1 MLSVP
6 STALT
11 AHLSPVRAGT
21 GMGMLQATSASA
33 GVMGAMVGGWLV
45 VHWGYQ
51 AILGLAVVGLALGL
65 AFTRSI
71 RSG

>member
-21 GMGMLQATSASA
+21 GMGMLQATSAVA
-33 GVMGAMVGGWLV
+33 GVRGAIVGGWLV

-51 AILGLAVVGLALGL
+51 AILALAVAGLVLGL
-65 AFTRSI
+65 AFTWSI